1 MEVVVEKPEIM
12 LVEKIK
18 RVRRKDEKVV
28 KVVEEMK
35 KVRVRALRK
44 YEWEIEEDLVLKEV
58 CVPKYKKLRLEVIWL
73 HHDVPVIGHRGR

>member
-18 RVRRKDEKVV
+18 RVRGKDEKVV
-28 KVVEEMK
+28 RVVEEMK

-58 CVPKYKKLRLEVIWL
+58 CVPKDKKLRLEVIWL
-73 HHDVPVIGHRGR
+73 HHNVPVIEHGGR